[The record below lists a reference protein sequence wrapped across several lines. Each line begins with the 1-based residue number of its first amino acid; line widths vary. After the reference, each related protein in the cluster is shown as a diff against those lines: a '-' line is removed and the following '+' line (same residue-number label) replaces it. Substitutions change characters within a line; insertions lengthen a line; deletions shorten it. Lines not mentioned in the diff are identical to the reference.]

1 LIEMN
6 AKIKRV
12 LTFTLIALVVVSFS
26 AVASAKKKQGPMW
39 YNGTVTKAAWT
50 EGKDTYIEVDGEK
63 YIFLPGD
70 RVKITRQ
77 YKAAKGQWNSE
88 NLSLNNVS
96 IGTKLLMRVDG
107 VYIHQLNTEQ
117 P

>member
-1 LIEMN
+1 MS

-26 AVASAKKKQGPMW
+26 GVASAKKKLGPMW

-63 YIFLPGD
+63 YIFLSGD
-70 RVKITRQ
+70 RVKVTRQ
-77 YKAAKGQWNSE
+77 YRAANGQWNSE
-88 NLSLNNVS
+88 NLPLSKVY
-96 IGTKLLMRVDG
+96 IGTKVFFKAEARHLHELIV
-107 VYIHQLNTEQ
+107 EEK
-117 P
+117 

>member
-1 LIEMN
+1 MS
-6 AKIKRV
+6 ATIKRV

-63 YIFLPGD
+63 YIFLSGD
-70 RVKITRQ
+70 RVKVTRQ
-77 YKAAKGQWNSE
+77 YRAAGGQWNSE
-88 NLSLNNVS
+88 NLPLSKVYT
-96 IGTKLLMRVDG
+96 GTKVLFKAEARHLHELIV
-107 VYIHQLNTEQ
+107 EEK
-117 P
+117 

>member
-1 LIEMN
+1 MN

-12 LTFTLIALVVVSFS
+12 LTFTLIALLVVSFS

-63 YIFLPGD
+63 YIFLSGD
-70 RVKITRQ
+70 RVKVTRQ
-77 YKAAKGQWNSE
+77 YRAANGQWNSE
-88 NLSLNNVS
+88 NLPLSKVY
-96 IGTKLLMRVDG
+96 IGTKVFFKAEARHLHELIV
-107 VYIHQLNTEQ
+107 EQ

>member
-1 LIEMN
+1 MS

-26 AVASAKKKQGPMW
+26 GVASAKKKQGPMW

-50 EGKDTYIEVDGEK
+50 EGKDTYIDVDGEK
-63 YIFLPGD
+63 YIFLSGD
-70 RVKITRQ
+70 RVKVTRQ
-77 YKAAKGQWNSE
+77 YRAANGQWNSE
-88 NLSLNNVS
+88 NLPLSKVY
-96 IGTKLLMRVDG
+96 IGTKVFFKAEARHLHELIV
-107 VYIHQLNTEQ
+107 EQ

>member
-1 LIEMN
+1 MN

-26 AVASAKKKQGPMW
+26 GVASAKKKQGPMW

-50 EGKDTYIEVDGEK
+50 EGKDTYIDVDGEK
-63 YIFLPGD
+63 YIFLSGD
-70 RVKITRQ
+70 RVKVTRQ
-77 YKAAKGQWNSE
+77 YRAANGQWNSE
-88 NLSLNNVS
+88 NLPLSKVY
-96 IGTKLLMRVDG
+96 IGTKVFFKAEARHLHELIV
-107 VYIHQLNTEQ
+107 EQ